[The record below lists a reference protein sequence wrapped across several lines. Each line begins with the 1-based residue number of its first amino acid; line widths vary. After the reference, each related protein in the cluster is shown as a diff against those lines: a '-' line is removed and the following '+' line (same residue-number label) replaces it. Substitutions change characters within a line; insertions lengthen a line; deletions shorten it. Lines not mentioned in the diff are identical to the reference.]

1 MEALQA
7 IATSIGV
14 IGLIL
19 LMLLLALH
27 FFGTKTAAWIC
38 SNREEKIG
46 FSKSKLY
53 HANGYLVS
61 ISFAFFSSHF
71 KL

>member
-1 MEALQA
+1 MDALRA
-7 IATSIGV
+7 IATSAGV
-14 IGLIL
+14 IALIL
-19 LMLLLALH
+19 LMLLLVLY
-27 FFGTKTAAWIC
+27 FFGLRTTAWIY

-61 ISFAFFSSHF
+61 ASI
-71 KL
+71 